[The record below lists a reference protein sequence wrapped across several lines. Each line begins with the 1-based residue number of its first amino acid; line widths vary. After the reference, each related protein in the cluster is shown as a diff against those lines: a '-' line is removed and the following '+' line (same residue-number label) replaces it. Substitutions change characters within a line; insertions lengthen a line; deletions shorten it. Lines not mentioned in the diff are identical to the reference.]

1 MRTLQVLERP
11 SRRLAVLVLAASL
24 GGGSAISAC
33 GADGPTSTFD
43 AGTSGDETSSG
54 FVPPPLGETDASDKG
69 DAQLGEDAACAT
81 ASVAAVRVP
90 AYLQL
95 VVDASGSMDGFDG
108 ISYLAGER
116 EPDPEVATTRLDLM
130 NVATNQTGR
139 KWIALRGA
147 LKAFFDDLVI
157 KADPFFAVGMYL
169 FSSTAPKLA
178 TAVDVPISYVNAAHA
193 VLLKDRLSPPIF
205 PMGGTPLLA
214 SIDGQLPLLAGY
226 APVAPVRPGGKRVLV
241 VITDGVPTV
250 SAGQTQAMAN
260 AAVVAIVAA
269 ARAAT
274 PSTPTFAIGV
284 GNPLGPEVLFD
295 ELLMGR
301 IATAGGTGEAG
312 CNTTWSGTNMTGVPC
327 HLQVTPGA
335 KTAAQLKQDFLDAFN
350 RIRDKSAS
358 CELTLDRTD
367 AGTLDPTK
375 VNVFLTTGGT
385 ERPVAK
391 GTMNGWSF
399 DNDTSPTKVV
409 LNGSACT
416 ALKGDPNASARIVIG
431 CTTVVE
437 PPPK

>member
-1 MRTLQVLERP
+1 MRLALT
-11 SRRLAVLVLAASL
+11 SRRFAALVLATTV
-24 GGGSAISAC
+24 GGTAVGAC
-33 GADGPTSTFD
+33 GADGPTSTFED
-43 AGTSGDETSSG
+43 GGSSGDETSSG
-54 FVPPPLGETDASDKG
+54 STPTLGETDASGKG
-69 DAQLGEDAACAT
+69 DANLGADTACAT
-81 ASVAAVRVP
+81 ASVAAVRLP

-108 ISYLAGER
+108 VTYLAGER
-116 EPDPEVATTRLDLM
+116 EPDPDVATTRLDLL

-147 LKAFFDDLVI
+147 LKAFFDDLVV

-169 FSSTAPKLA
+169 FSSNTPKPA
-178 TAVDVPISYVNAAHA
+178 TAIDVPIGYVNAAHA
-193 VLLKDRLSPPIF
+193 ALLKDRLSPPVF

-214 SIDGQLPLLAGY
+214 SIDGQLPVLAAY
-226 APVAPVRPGGKRVLV
+226 TPSAPVRPGGKRVLV

-250 SAGQTQAMAN
+250 GAGQTQAVAN
-260 AAVVAIVAA
+260 AAVVASVAA
-269 ARAAT
+269 ASAAT

-301 IATAGGTGEAG
+301 IATAGRTGETG

-358 CELTLDRTD
+358 CELILDRTD

-375 VNVFLTTGGT
+375 VNVFLTTGGV

-399 DNDTSPTKVV
+399 DNDASPGKVV
-409 LNGSACT
+409 LNGSACA
-416 ALKGDPNASARIVIG
+416 ALKADPVASARIVIG
-431 CTTVVE
+431 CATVLE
-437 PPPK
+437 PTPK